1 MYAGGG
7 GRVAFAISLSLR
19 HDLHSGA
26 PAMYSGED
34 RSLEYID
41 TPLCRVHKIA
51 FTFY

>member
-7 GRVAFAISLSLR
+7 GRGGFLFGTIYIAGRRRRIA
-19 HDLHSGA
+19 
-26 PAMYSGED
+26 EKD

>member
-1 MYAGGG
+1 MRVVVAG
-7 GRVAFAISLSLR
+7 VVF
-19 HDLHSGA
+19 SGA
-26 PAMYSGED
+26 IYIAGRPATYSGES

>member
-1 MYAGGG
+1 MYAGGSGRG
-7 GRVAFAISLSLR
+7 GSLR
-19 HDLHSGA
+19 RDLHSGA
-26 PAMYSGED
+26 SATYSGES